1 MEDPATWTKAERV
14 VSEALFGAEQAR
26 ADGVIGLSTARRI
39 TDALRREG
47 LLHEPTVLSALLFNA
62 RELLDMYGSTV
73 FQMTDRRD
81 RWVYGTRDQ
90 IDAYRAER
98 GWSPNGYGGEG

>member
-1 MEDPATWTKAERV
+1 M
-14 VSEALFGAEQAR
+14 
-26 ADGVIGLSTARRI
+26 VIGFSTAQQV
-39 TDALRREG
+39 TNALREAG

-81 RWVYGTRDQ
+81 KWVYGTRDQ

-98 GWSPNGYGGEG
+98 GWPTNGYGGEG